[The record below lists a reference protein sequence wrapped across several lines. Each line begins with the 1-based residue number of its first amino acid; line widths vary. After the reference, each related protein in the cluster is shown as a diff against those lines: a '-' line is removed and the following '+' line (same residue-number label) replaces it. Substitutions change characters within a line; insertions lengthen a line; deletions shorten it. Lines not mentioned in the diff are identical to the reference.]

1 MGRALSS
8 LVWDENRPIP
18 APPTH
23 MVLIEILNRDFTVKR
38 LTVYYNPSDTWDV
51 EDKYFSY
58 DDPINIGKHIAQ
70 NSHFVNYDESVL
82 CWGAL
87 IIELESQTLLHR
99 FTNLGT
105 RERV

>member
-23 MVLIEILNRDFTVKR
+23 MVLIEILNRDLTIKR
-38 LTVYYNPSDTWDV
+38 LTVYYNPNDAWDV
-51 EDKYFSY
+51 NECFSL
-58 DDPINIGKHIAQ
+58 DNTINIGKHIAE

-87 IIELESQTLLHR
+87 VIELETQTILHR
-99 FTNLGT
+99 FKNLGT